1 MALFVNVL
9 IIKILYFRGGP
20 VREEA
25 QPVRR
30 GQDLQRGAPTHLRLD
45 APDTEARGAHCKGR

>member
-1 MALFVNVL
+1 MNVL